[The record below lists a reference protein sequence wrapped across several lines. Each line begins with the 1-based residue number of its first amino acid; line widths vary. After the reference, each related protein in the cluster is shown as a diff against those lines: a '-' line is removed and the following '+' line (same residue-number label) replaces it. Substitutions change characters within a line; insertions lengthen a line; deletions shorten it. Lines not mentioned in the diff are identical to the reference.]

1 MKKIRWFFCEIVK
14 TFSNQDSFLS
24 SKRIERAIL
33 FWAAMF
39 IVLNYYRMSYEKL
52 SPSDIVLLTTPL
64 FAMGGFNTIMNAK
77 EKKNEVYIA
86 TERDIIAGSD
96 PAN

>member
-14 TFSNQDSFLS
+14 TFSNEKSFLS

-77 EKKNEVYIA
+77 EKKNEISIVS
-86 TERDIIAGSD
+86 ERNSDAAND